1 MKVYKENSKMTVW
14 VAFKEVGSEYH
25 FETEVVGV
33 FVTREEAN
41 ATDCDY
47 AVPYEVGV
55 DQSKEH
61 SNS

>member
-1 MKVYKENSKMTVW
+1 MTVW

>member
-1 MKVYKENSKMTVW
+1 MKDLKTVW

-47 AVPYEVGV
+47 AVPYEIGV